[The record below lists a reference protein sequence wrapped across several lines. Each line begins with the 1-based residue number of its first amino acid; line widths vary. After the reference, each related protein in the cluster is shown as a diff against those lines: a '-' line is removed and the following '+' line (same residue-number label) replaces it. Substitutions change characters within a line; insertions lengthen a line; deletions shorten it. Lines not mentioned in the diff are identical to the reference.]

1 MGEGVQLAELE
12 ERGTGD
18 QRERRANEKT
28 GSHDEGARRV
38 DWANWAETELEER
51 GGTAG
56 RGRGEGR

>member
-1 MGEGVQLAELE
+1 MAELE